1 MKSIAVRKAYLN
13 EHPVDFPLNNL
24 EGLGPI
30 VIQACL
36 MEAGKILKITAS
48 GVGSNSTYERGEVL
62 HLHVQQKLMTRPDLL
77 IWTKLQ
83 ENEQIREALRQAHI
97 LRDPLVEFG
106 EKLVLFENLF
116 GMTWA

>member
-36 MEAGKILKITAS
+36 MEAGKILRISAS
-48 GVGSNSTYERGEVL
+48 GVGS
-62 HLHVQQKLMTRPDLL
+62 
-77 IWTKLQ
+77 
-83 ENEQIREALRQAHI
+83 
-97 LRDPLVEFG
+97 F
-106 EKLVLFENLF
+106 
-116 GMTWA
+116 